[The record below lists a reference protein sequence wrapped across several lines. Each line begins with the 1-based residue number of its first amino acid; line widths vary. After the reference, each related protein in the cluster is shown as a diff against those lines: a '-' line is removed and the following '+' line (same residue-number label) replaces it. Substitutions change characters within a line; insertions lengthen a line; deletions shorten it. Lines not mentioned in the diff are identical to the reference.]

1 MEKIVISNSIKND
14 LDNLIIN
21 LYKEE
26 YFGFIESAEDYVSN
40 ILDFIYNIP
49 NLPFKECKNKIVGEF
64 YCSYKHSRNTTWYAT
79 FDFKNEIYLVKSIA
93 NNHSKEYAT
102 LIGNIK

>member
-1 MEKIVISNSIKND
+1 MEKIIISNSIKND

-21 LYKEE
+21 LYEEE
-26 YFGFIESAEDYVSN
+26 YFGFKESAEDYVNN
-40 ILDFIYNIP
+40 ILNFIYDIP
-49 NLPFKECKNKIVGEF
+49 NLPFKECKNKIVGTF

-93 NNHSKEYAT
+93 TTIAKSMQH
-102 LIGNIK
+102 